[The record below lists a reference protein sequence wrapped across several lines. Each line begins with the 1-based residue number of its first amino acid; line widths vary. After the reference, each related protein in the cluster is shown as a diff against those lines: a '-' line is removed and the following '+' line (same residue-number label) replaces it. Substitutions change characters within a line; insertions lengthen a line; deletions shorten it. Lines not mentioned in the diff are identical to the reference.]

1 MSADSN
7 KDIKLVNDAQEI
19 LKMADSI
26 LNQSNEGNDPQYE
39 SNKTELLDFKINVTI
54 LIDKLKK
61 ERTIDKEDLIKLS
74 SYVKKI
80 LPIVKSMVDFEG
92 RRIQQERQKQQQIK
106 VKNESIS
113 KQLKSFHMQCSII
126 FNMLT
131 QKQFNIDNT
140 KSELNKF
147 ENEYKSLN
155 DSLYAIDSNK
165 DSDYSEKI
173 SKLYQLQDQINLLDK
188 KSIHCIIN

>member
-1 MSADSN
+1 
-7 KDIKLVNDAQEI
+7 
-19 LKMADSI
+19 
-26 LNQSNEGNDPQYE
+26 
-39 SNKTELLDFKINVTI
+39 
-54 LIDKLKK
+54 
-61 ERTIDKEDLIKLS
+61 
-74 SYVKKI
+74 
-80 LPIVKSMVDFEG
+80 
-92 RRIQQERQKQQQIK
+92 
-106 VKNESIS
+106 
-113 KQLKSFHMQCSII
+113 MQCSII